1 MGASVISTSL
11 ARTNL
16 YFSLSSEPHLK
27 AFLTSAKLT
36 ELTPS
41 SGNSEQAPLPEGF
54 IFPLDAIV
62 ALCGALEDE
71 GTRTLIRFVGNND
84 FIRIDS
90 PSAVRFSRVIRPGY
104 AIFVE
109 EDQWM
114 GLGSQIPGFMAS
126 MVDFTLGRNALSI
139 LNLACY
145 SNHRYS
151 KRLARLLLEARSVMS
166 DREEW
171 IPLSQ
176 AEIGELMNT
185 RRETI
190 AIELLALTSE
200 GVIETKRGRIRIVD
214 TNLMRSRSC
223 GCFDKSVALANH
235 QLSIAKRMFAGVP
248 SNPPATLTTTNSRH
262 S

>member
-1 MGASVISTSL
+1 MGVSVISTTL

-16 YFSLSSEPHLK
+16 YLSLSSEPHLK
-27 AFLTSAKLT
+27 AFLASAKLI

-41 SGNSEQAPLPEGF
+41 SGHSATVPLPEGF
-54 IFPLDAIV
+54 IFPLDSII

-71 GTRTLIRFVGNND
+71 GTSTLIRFVGNNE
-84 FIRIDS
+84 FARIDS
-90 PSAVRFSRVIRPGY
+90 QSAVRFSRVIRPGC
-104 AIFVE
+104 AILVS

-114 GLGSQIPGFMAS
+114 RFGSQVPGFMES
-126 MVDFTLGRNALSI
+126 MVHFTQGRNALCI

-145 SNHRYS
+145 STHRYS
-151 KRLARLLLEARSVMS
+151 QRLARLLLEARSVIS

-190 AIELLALTSE
+190 TIELLALASE
-200 GVIETKRGRIRIVD
+200 GVIETKRGRIRILD
-214 TNLMRSRSC
+214 TDGLRTRSC

-235 QLSIAKRMFAGVP
+235 QLSIAKRMFADIP
-248 SNPPATLTTTNSRH
+248 SNFTAPSTTKNPRH